1 MGYFSVSELP
11 FFENI
16 DAKFYQLQ
24 FFSDKLELSY
34 DELVKVF
41 NCFNDYA
48 RRVNVE
54 YPEAS
59 FMIGLSSSDSSDCR
73 KIAVKSGKRGRP
85 KKIVEG
91 KKVAPHIHIA
101 GVGKKIKP
109 AMQAFKEKID
119 KKFAYSGVK
128 VARVNSFSGAGFVEY
143 INMQSDACRCV
154 GSFDFDGFKSSIAR
168 SF

>member
-11 FFENI
+11 FFDNL
-16 DAKFYQLQ
+16 DVKFYELD
-24 FFSDKLELSY
+24 FFSPRLDLSY
-34 DELVKVF
+34 EELVKVF

-48 RRVNVE
+48 RRIQAE
-54 YPEAS
+54 YPEVS
-59 FMIGLSSSDSSDCR
+59 FMLGLSKVESKDCR
-73 KIAVKSGKRGRP
+73 KVAVNTGKRGRP
-85 KKIVEG
+85 RKVVVG
-91 KKVAPHIHIA
+91 KEIKPHIHIA

-128 VARVNSFSGAGFVEY
+128 VAQVKSFSGLGFVDY
-143 INMQSDACRCV
+143 INSQSDACRCV